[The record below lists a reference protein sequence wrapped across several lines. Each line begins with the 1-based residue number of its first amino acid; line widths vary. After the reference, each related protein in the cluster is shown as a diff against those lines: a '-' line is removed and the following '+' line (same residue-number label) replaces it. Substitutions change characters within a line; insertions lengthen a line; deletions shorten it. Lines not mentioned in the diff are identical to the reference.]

1 MGYGLLDAGQD
12 TRKQALQGMSQSAQL
27 EAQREAE
34 QQQINSQQKAA
45 QKQQQGAF
53 VGMNLAALAME
64 VAACF

>member
-1 MGYGLLDAGQD
+1 
-12 TRKQALQGMSQSAQL
+12 MSQSAQL

>member
-34 QQQINSQQKAA
+34 QKQIDAQQEAA

-53 VGMNLAALAME
+53 IGMNVAALAME
-64 VAACF
+64 IAACF